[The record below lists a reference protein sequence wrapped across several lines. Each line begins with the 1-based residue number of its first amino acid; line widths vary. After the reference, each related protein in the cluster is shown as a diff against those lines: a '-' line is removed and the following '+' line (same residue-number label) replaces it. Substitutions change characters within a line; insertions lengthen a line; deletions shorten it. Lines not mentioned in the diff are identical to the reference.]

1 VKDLS
6 LKSLNNRKILGLP
19 FFGACTAISWGASAG
34 FFITIY
40 LMLFNTATL
49 AVPLNSNVQHIV
61 AAEFVFRVLLI
72 GLFST
77 FFVGLAF
84 ALAFI
89 MTNPWSLI
97 SKHIDSSIVLAG
109 VVLIVT
115 VFVGFTASVTF
126 LGSVSTQNFEGFDP
140 QQEKLLVYAVVF
152 NESENGEEVVS
163 LYVISLVD
171 EVEVETVLVKDAK
184 DFVVG
189 SVALVD
195 STITQQIAEYKVDV
209 SPLKLPSGEYT
220 LTLVSTKDA
229 AFTTQTFTIP

>member
-6 LKSLNNRKILGLP
+6 LKTLNNRKILGLP

-84 ALAFI
+84 ALAFLI
-89 MTNPWSLI
+89 TNPWSLI
-97 SKHIDSSIVLAG
+97 SKHMDSSIVLAG
-109 VVLIVT
+109 VVLVVT
-115 VFVGFTASVTF
+115 AFVGFTASVTF
-126 LGSVSTQNFEGFDP
+126 LSSVPAQNFEGFDQ
-140 QQEKLLVYAVVF
+140 QQEKLLVYDVVF
-152 NESENGEEVVS
+152 NESETGEEVVS
-163 LYVISLVD
+163 LYVISLID
-171 EVEVETVLVKDAK
+171 KVEVETVLVKDARE
-184 DFVVG
+184 FVIG
-189 SVALVD
+189 SVAIVD
-195 STITQQIAEYKVDV
+195 STITQEIAEYKVDV
-209 SPLKLPSGEYT
+209 SSLNLTSGEYT
-220 LTLVSTKDA
+220 LTLVSTKETA
-229 AFTTQTFTIP
+229 LTTQIFTIP